1 MDRIL
6 IVDDEPDIVNLA
18 RMILE
23 KEGYWV
29 TSAPNGMEALKIL
42 DSQNLDL
49 VLLDL
54 VMPGKSGL
62 EVCEIIKSQP
72 KTKNIPVVMFTAL
85 GREVDKKLSSQ
96 AGADAHFTKPFT
108 KQELLQVVKQHITE
122 AKTSGFSRRLG
133 VENEKLR
140 GKKILLEVDPRS
152 AYEKIVADFAIE
164 CSSRDDVVVVI
175 THQGSA
181 VKNGLGHYKNVKLQV
196 LDPRAVFSFSPLL
209 TTYPN
214 GRVSIVFDSLTDAAM
229 MVEDAEAQQRWLY
242 TFAQN
247 SLQVLDDDRITALFL
262 LNPEAHDAKS
272 VASVRGLFNY
282 QITYDHADGAAIM
295 RQV

>member
-6 IVDDEPDIVNLA
+6 VVDDEPDTVNLTK
-18 RMILE
+18 MILE

-29 TSAPNGMEALKIL
+29 TSAANGVEALKML
-42 DSQNLDL
+42 QSQNSDL

-72 KTKNIPVVMFTAL
+72 KTKNIPVIMFTAL

-96 AGADAHFTKPFT
+96 AGAEAHFTKPFS
-108 KQELLQVVKQHITE
+108 KEELLQEVKHYIAE
-122 AKTSGFSRRLG
+122 ARASGFSRRLG
-133 VENEKLR
+133 IENGKLR
-140 GKKILLEVDPRS
+140 GKKMLLEFDPRS
-152 AYEKIVADFAIE
+152 SYEKIVVDFSVE
-164 CSSRDDVVVVI
+164 CGSHDEAVVVV

-181 VKNGLGHYKNVKLQV
+181 VMHGLEDYKKVKLMV
-196 LDPRAVFSFSPLL
+196 LDPRAAFSFSPLL
-209 TTYPN
+209 SKYPDE
-214 GRVSIVFDSLTDAAM
+214 RVSIVFDSLTDAVM
-229 MVEDAEAQQRWLY
+229 MIEDVEAQQRCLY
-242 TFAQN
+242 TFIQN
-247 SLQVLDDDRITALFL
+247 SLRLLDHDRITALFL
-262 LNPEAHDAKS
+262 LNTEAHDPKS

-282 QITYDHADGAAIM
+282 QITYNAGGAAIM

>member
-6 IVDDEPDIVNLA
+6 VVDDEPDTVNLT

-29 TSAPNGMEALKIL
+29 SSAANGVEALKML
-42 DSQNLDL
+42 ESQNSDL

-72 KTKNIPVVMFTAL
+72 KTKNIPVIMFTAL
-85 GREVDKKLSSQ
+85 GREVDKRLSSQ
-96 AGADAHFTKPFT
+96 AGAEAHFTKPFS
-108 KQELLQVVKQHITE
+108 KEELLQEVKHYITE
-122 AKTSGFSRRLG
+122 ARASGFSRRLG
-133 VENEKLR
+133 IENGKLR
-140 GKKILLEVDPRS
+140 GKKMLLEFDPRS
-152 AYEKIVADFAIE
+152 AYEKIVVDFAVE
-164 CSSRDDVVVVI
+164 CGFHHEAVVVA

-181 VKNGLGHYKNVKLQV
+181 VMHGLEDYKNVKLLV

-209 TTYPN
+209 SKYPDE
-214 GRVSIVFDSLTDAAM
+214 RLSLVFDSLTDAVM
-229 MVEDAEAQQRWLY
+229 MVEDVEAQQRSLY
-242 TFAQN
+242 TFTQN
-247 SLQVLDDDRITALFL
+247 SLRLLDNDRITALFL
-262 LNPEAHDAKS
+262 LNTEAHDPKS

-282 QITYDHADGAAIM
+282 QITYNAGGAAIM

>member
-6 IVDDEPDIVNLA
+6 VVDDEPDILNLT

-29 TSAPNGMEALKIL
+29 TSATNGVEALKML
-42 DSQNLDL
+42 ESQGSDL

-72 KTKNIPVVMFTAL
+72 KTKNIPVIMFTAL
-85 GREVDKKLSSQ
+85 GREVDKRLSRQ
-96 AGADAHFTKPFT
+96 AGAEAHFTKPFT
-108 KQELLQVVKQHITE
+108 KEDLLQEVKHHITE
-122 AKTSGFSRRLG
+122 ARTSGFSRRLG
-133 VENEKLR
+133 IEIGKLR
-140 GKKILLEVDPRS
+140 GRKMLLEIDPRS
-152 AYEKIVADFAIE
+152 AYEKIVVDFAIE
-164 CSSRDDVVVVI
+164 FGSNEEAVLVV

-181 VKNGLGHYKNVKLQV
+181 VMHGVKDYKNVKLLV

-209 TTYPN
+209 SNYPD
-214 GRVSIVFDSLTDAAM
+214 GRVSLVFDSLTDAAL
-229 MVEDAEAQQRWLY
+229 MVGVGEAQQRWLY
-242 TFAQN
+242 QFTQN
-247 SLQVLDDDRITALFL
+247 SLRVLDDDRITALFL
-262 LNPEAHDAKS
+262 LNAEAHDPKG
-272 VASVRGLFNY
+272 VASVRGLFNH
-282 QITYDHADGAAIM
+282 QITYTAEGAAVM